1 MKTLKIS
8 LAVIFAA
15 LMFGAC
21 SSDIESE
28 CHKAPVK
35 LRSQSEAITIAENA
49 YSVFNSAKDSRTGH
63 EVTASIS
70 DVQVIKGRPSRGIAN
85 DTLLYIVNFEN
96 DEGYAVVSASPATEA
111 LFGITDEGHYDGNEE
126 SINPSLRHYLD
137 CASEY
142 VANSNSI
149 GITLRDSAIGPSF
162 PQPDPGNPT
171 TTYTLLASK
180 GPYVNLKW
188 GQGSPYGDEFE
199 NGNCG
204 CLPSVLAMIS
214 LSVGWPSGVDPG
226 RVMRSHIGNGEGC
239 TENSSIAHPL
249 IAQTVKSIADN
260 FYYECRP
267 DRTVYLFN
275 RDFNDVMSL
284 LPGSG
289 NEYFSIVSCNR
300 VDQVLTHLDNY
311 EIPYDRSI
319 LLFATTG
326 NPNDVY
332 NEEIGHCW
340 LIDGYKKVRIMTPVL
355 APRLEQTYL
364 HCNWAYDGNGNGYF
378 LPTSNFRTV
387 LCNEVQG
394 SNPVQLFDNDD
405 VIYHLLKRDILL
417 GSNKRKK

>member
-35 LRSQSEAITIAENA
+35 LRSQSEAISIAENA
-49 YSVFNSAKDSRTGH
+49 YSVFNSGKDSRTGH

-70 DVQVIKGRPSRGIAN
+70 DVQVIKGRSSRGIAN

-149 GITLRDSAIGPSF
+149 GITLPDSAIGPSF

-249 IAQTVKSIADN
+249 IAQTVKSIADK
-260 FYYECRP
+260 FYYECWP
-267 DRTVYLFN
+267 GRTVYLFDRN
-275 RDFNDVMSL
+275 EEYNLFL
-284 LPGSG
+284 LSQG
-289 NEYFSIVSCNR
+289 NNQCFYVTPCYS
-300 VDQVLTHLDNY
+300 VDQVLIHLDNY
-311 EIPYDRSI
+311 ENQREGSL

-326 NPNDVY
+326 NTNDE
-332 NEEIGHCW
+332 NNCEIGHCW
-340 LIDGYKKVRIMTPVL
+340 LVDGYKKVCYRRFGQNLRVEEI
-355 APRLEQTYL
+355 YL

-394 SNPVQLFDNDD
+394 SNLVQLSDNDD
-405 VIYHLLKRDILL
+405 VIYHLVKRNIQL
-417 GSNKRKK
+417 GSN